1 VAIVSV
7 KAFANFDSK
16 LQQSIAIMGDVSD
29 VMRDDMASAA
39 REVAKQTTF
48 SADEAA
54 EAYYFLASAGLDAAS
69 SIKAMPQ
76 VAKFA
81 QAGMFDMALA
91 TDLLADAQSALGLT
105 VRDDA
110 NANLANM
117 IKLSDTLVKANALAN
132 ASVQQFSEALTHK
145 AAGAM
150 RSLGIEM
157 ETGIA
162 VLATFADQG
171 IKGSQA
177 GTTFN
182 AMIRGLT
189 NGVLRNTAEF
199 EKYNIQVYDAQGNF
213 NNLADIIAQMEAAFG
228 GMSKEQTRA
237 ALTSL
242 GFTEET
248 LAGTIA
254 LLGNSEAIKT
264 YETSLR
270 SASGFTDQ
278 VAGKQLE
285 TMSAQFDLLKSRV
298 ADVGIEIG
306 AGLAPSLLEIAE
318 DLEPLVDDLGPKF
331 VSFFED
337 LVPIIEDVANKLTE
351 DFIPALEDG
360 FDWIEENNDAIGFFA
375 VTLGTL
381 LISLNLVIGATKLY
395 TAAQLALNFA
405 MKMNPIL
412 LVLSAVVAL
421 AAGVI
426 YLAKQ
431 TTFFQDSWQAMSEG
445 ASKAWNGFVQLF
457 LSVGQSIGSFFVTL
471 GTNIGSGWDNTV
483 EGLTGA
489 IEGFGEAFESA
500 FEGIGNFF
508 KGVVNGYIGIWEGFI
523 NAVIGGL
530 NGIIRAANK
539 IQLDIPETA
548 FTPAYTFGLNLPTIP
563 KLNIPRLADGG
574 IVMPRPGG
582 VLANIAEAGKPEAVI
597 PLDRMNSM
605 GKNSV
610 INITVNAGV
619 GADGNRIGEQIV
631 NEILRFERSSG
642 RVFARA

>member
-1 VAIVSV
+1 
-7 KAFANFDSK
+7 
-16 LQQSIAIMGDVSD
+16 
-29 VMRDDMASAA
+29 MRD
-39 REVAKQTTF
+39 
-48 SADEAA
+48 
-54 EAYYFLASAGLDAAS
+54 
-69 SIKAMPQ
+69 
-76 VAKFA
+76 
-81 QAGMFDMALA
+81 
-91 TDLLADAQSALGLT
+91 LT
-105 VRDDA
+105 S
-110 NANLANM
+110 
-117 IKLSDTLVKANALAN
+117 KALAN
-132 ASVQQFSEALTHK
+132 KKAFEQANVAVFDSAGEMRNMADIVADLEKATSGMSDAQQK
-145 AAGAM
+145 
-150 RSLGIEM
+150 
-157 ETGIA
+157 
-162 VLATFADQG
+162 ATFTQ
-171 IKGSQA
+171 
-177 GTTFN
+177 
-182 AMIRGLT
+182 
-189 NGVLRNTAEF
+189 
-199 EKYNIQVYDAQGNF
+199 
-213 NNLADIIAQMEAAFG
+213 
-228 GMSKEQTRA
+228 
-237 ALTSL
+237 L
-242 GFTEET
+242 GFSDKSM
-248 LAGTIA
+248 GTIA
-254 LLGNSEAIKT
+254 ALLGTSDAIRN
-264 YETSLR
+264 YEKELR

-318 DLEPLVDDLGPKF
+318 DLEPLIDDLGPKF

-360 FDWIEENNDAIGFFA
+360 FDWIEQNKDAIGFFV

-381 LISLNLVIGATKLY
+381 LISLNLVIAATKLY
-395 TAAQLALNFA
+395 TAAQLALNFV
-405 MKMNPIL
+405 MKMNPIV
-412 LVLSAVVAL
+412 LVVSAVVAL
-421 AAGVI
+421 AAGIV
-426 YLAKQ
+426 YLATQ
-431 TTFFQDSWQAMSEG
+431 TTFFQDSWQSMSEG
-445 ASKAWNGFVQLF
+445 ASKAWNGFVKLF

-471 GTNIGSGWDNTV
+471 GTNISSGWDNTV

-539 IQLDIPETA
+539 IQLNIPETA